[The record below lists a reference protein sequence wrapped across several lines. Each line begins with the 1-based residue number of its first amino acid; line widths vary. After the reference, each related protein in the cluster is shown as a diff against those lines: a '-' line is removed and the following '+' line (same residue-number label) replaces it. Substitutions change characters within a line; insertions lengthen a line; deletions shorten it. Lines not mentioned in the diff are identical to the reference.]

1 MTLVVALVSALW
13 LGILTSISPCPLAT
27 NVAAVSFVSRRFS
40 RSAEVLVAGILYTLG
55 RVLTY
60 VSLGGLIVASLIN
73 ASRISF
79 FLQFSIGKFLGPV
92 MILVGMVILGLIRI
106 PLPKGNWL
114 ARIEERAGTWGHPGS
129 FVLGVLFA
137 LAFCPV
143 SAALFF
149 GGLVP
154 LALEQGSPLLLPTIY
169 GVGTGLPVALFAVL
183 FALGLKR
190 VGQIV
195 HRMTAVELWARRI
208 TGALFVLLGLYET
221 LLALRGAI

>member
-1 MTLVVALVSALW
+1 MTILGLLSALW
-13 LGILTSISPCPLAT
+13 LGLLTSVSPCPLAT

-40 RSAEVLVAGILYTLG
+40 HPAAVLAAGVLYTLG

-60 VSLGGLIVASLIN
+60 TLLGALIVAGLIN

-79 FLQFSIGKFLGPV
+79 FLQFSMGKFLGPA
-92 MILVGMVILGLIRI
+92 MILVGMVVLGLIPL
-106 PLPKGNWL
+106 PLPKGGAL
-114 ARIEERAGTWGHPGS
+114 ARMGERAGNWGHPGS
-129 FVLGVLFA
+129 LFLGILFA

-154 LALEQGSPLLLPTIY
+154 LAVEQGSLFLLPTLY
-169 GVGTGLPVALFAVL
+169 GIGTGLPVALFAIL
-183 FALGLKR
+183 FAFGLKK

-195 HRMTAVELWARRI
+195 HHMASIELWARRI
-208 TGALFVLLGLYET
+208 TGVIFVLIGIYET
-221 LLALRGAI
+221 YLALQGAI